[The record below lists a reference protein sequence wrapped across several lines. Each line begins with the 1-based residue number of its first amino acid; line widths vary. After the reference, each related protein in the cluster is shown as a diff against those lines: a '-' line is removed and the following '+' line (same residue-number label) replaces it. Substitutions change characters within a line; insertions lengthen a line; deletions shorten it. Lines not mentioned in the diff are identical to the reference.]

1 MRNTQ
6 TGSGK
11 VGKKSKYGI
20 SPNRTTLPNIY
31 CSFRERA
38 EFSGKDKR
46 IKSKSRKKFSDAELK
61 QKLTISRSLVKRS
74 RMQFRPLLK
83 KKIIKEGRY
92 VIGIIVI
99 LPYKTN
105 QTFYMFYLFLSII
118 FAITRSVHRPAF

>member
-31 CSFRERA
+31 CNFRERA
-38 EFSGKDKR
+38 EFSAKDKR

-83 KKIIKEGRY
+83 K
-92 VIGIIVI
+92 
-99 LPYKTN
+99 N
-105 QTFYMFYLFLSII
+105 S
-118 FAITRSVHRPAF
+118 